1 MKDGKYS
8 QVLASGLND
17 KLCGDL
23 EGLKKIWAH
32 RGLCHFGDLGSKVST
47 TLRPQLTVAAPNR
60 AWQSEEALG
69 RGRGGMNPTRGESQ
83 TQGPRDPPGAPQGPA
98 AGPGRLP
105 PGDLSAHHAAGLPT
119 PFLAPA
125 RNTDSRP
132 RALFNSFLSHCL
144 DIA

>member
-47 TLRPQLTVAAPNR
+47 TLRPQLTVAAP
-60 AWQSEEALG
+60 WVD
-69 RGRGGMNPTRGESQ
+69 THDDIC
-83 TQGPRDPPGAPQGPA
+83 TVTPRDTQI
-98 AGPGRLP
+98 
-105 PGDLSAHHAAGLPT
+105 H
-119 PFLAPA
+119 
-125 RNTDSRP
+125 
-132 RALFNSFLSHCL
+132 
-144 DIA
+144 